1 MIVQPYQAWGLHAA
15 WVRLCCLGL
24 AYRHWALL
32 TAAKAGFGKALPIH
46 YCPVLTDAIPKPE
59 CDDSSLI
66 ASDSCCSMYDLHGCE
81 WATLVCYCR
90 AHGG

>member
-1 MIVQPYQAWGLHAA
+1 MVQLCQAWGLHAA

-24 AYRHWALL
+24 AYHHLALF
-32 TAAKAGFGKALPIH
+32 TAAKEGFSKALPIH
-46 YCPVLTDAIPKPE
+46 YCPVLADAIPEPE

-66 ASDSCCSMYDLHGCE
+66 ASSSCCSMYDLHGCE